1 MIFVFDQAKTDDEER
16 YEKAD
21 SSMISNWL
29 NINEIEKGDF
39 EKEKYQFIY
48 FTNNMKKIWNER
60 IALVL
65 IKQNTNAIKPYK
77 QLLYKFMKL
86 YKSCCNNSIS
96 L

>member
-1 MIFVFDQAKTDDEER
+1 MIFIFDQAKTDDEER

-60 IALVL
+60 IVLVL
-65 IKQNTNAIKPYK
+65 IKQNTNAIKLYK

-86 YKSCCNNSIS
+86 YKSCRNNSIS

>member
-48 FTNNMKKIWNER
+48 FTNNMKKIWNESFG
-60 IALVL
+60 IN
-65 IKQNTNAIKPYK
+65 KTEYK
-77 QLLYKFMKL
+77 
-86 YKSCCNNSIS
+86 CNKTV
-96 L
+96 